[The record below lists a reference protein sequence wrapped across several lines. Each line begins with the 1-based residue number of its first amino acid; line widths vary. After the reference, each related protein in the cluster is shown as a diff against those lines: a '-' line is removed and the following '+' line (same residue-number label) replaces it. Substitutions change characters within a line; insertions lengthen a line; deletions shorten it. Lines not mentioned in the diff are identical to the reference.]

1 MKYEDLER
9 NAQYI
14 RRDDMSPGDELQLV
28 LQEDGDVC
36 IQIYKEGHRMPAVL
50 NIEFCTIGSG
60 GGRSP
65 HTIRALRELVL
76 AIAKDNEENP
86 IPCQ

>member
-1 MKYEDLER
+1 MMELGDIER
-9 NAQYI
+9 NARYI

-36 IQIYKEGHRMPAVL
+36 LTVFKEGRGLVG
-50 NIEFCTIGSG
+50 IEFCTVGSG

-65 HTIRALRELVL
+65 HTLKALRELLL
-76 AIAKDNEENP
+76 AIATDNEENP
-86 IPCQ
+86 IGRE